1 MLKMSVVAQR
11 VPYPPNKGEKLR
23 TYHQIA
29 RLVQLGYGVTVHAL
43 QDNEQDIANA
53 KALSKTL
60 GIDVHTY
67 PLKAKWR
74 RYLWSLARGQAL
86 SVGAFY
92 SKGLQAKVNDLL
104 KGQEDVVLF
113 SASSLSYYVFSGADR
128 EGSPHLLM
136 DFMDVDSDKWAQYA
150 SMASFP
156 MSWVYRRESAKIK
169 ALEIKTNQQFVQTF
183 LIANEE
189 VTLFHNKVCHH
200 KDVKV
205 LGNGLDFKRFYPAN
219 TEERNSAENF
229 LFTGVMDYK
238 PNIDAV
244 CWFVEHCWP
253 AIKTHMPQATFTIAG
268 MNPSEKIK
276 ALAKDKSIQVTGFV
290 DDILPYFHKAT
301 AFVAPFRIA
310 RGVQNKVLQASAC
323 ALPIITTSMG
333 AEGISFASEQTMY
346 LANTDEEF
354 IASCID
360 VVNNP
365 AGANQKAQ
373 QGYTAI
379 REAYSWE
386 QQLKP
391 LEDTLAS
398 L

>member
-219 TEERNSAENF
+219 TEERNSAANF

-290 DDILPYFHKAT
+290 DDILPYFTKPRHLS
-301 AFVAPFRIA
+301 P
-310 RGVQNKVLQASAC
+310 L
-323 ALPIITTSMG
+323 L
-333 AEGISFASEQTMY
+333 E
-346 LANTDEEF
+346 L
-354 IASCID
+354 
-360 VVNNP
+360 
-365 AGANQKAQ
+365 
-373 QGYTAI
+373 
-379 REAYSWE
+379 REACKIKSFKHRRAPCLLSPPRWA
-386 QQLKP
+386 QKGSHSP
-391 LEDTLAS
+391 LSRQCTWPTLMKS
-398 L
+398 LLHRVLT

>member
-29 RLVQLGYGVTVHAL
+29 RLVQLGYDVTVHAL
-43 QDNEQDIANA
+43 QHDEQDISDAE
-53 KALSKTL
+53 ALSKEL
-60 GIDVHTY
+60 GIAVHTY

-92 SKGLQAKVNDLL
+92 SKGLQKKVNDLL
-104 KGQEDVVLF
+104 KRHEDVMLF
-113 SASSLSYYVFSGADR
+113 SASSLSYYVFAGAGR

-156 MSWVYRRESAKIK
+156 MSWIYRRESEKIK
-169 ALEIKTNQQFVQTF
+169 SLESKTNQQFTQTF
-183 LIANEE
+183 LIADEE
-189 VTLFHNKVCHH
+189 VALFHNNVCHH
-200 KDVKV
+200 KEVKV
-205 LGNGLDFKRFYPAN
+205 LGNGLDFKRFYPAK
-219 TEERNSAENF
+219 TEEPNSNPNF

-253 AIKTHMPQATFTIAG
+253 GIKAHTPQATFIIAG

-301 AFVAPFRIA
+301 AFVAPFRMA

-333 AEGISFASEQTMY
+333 AEGIPFASEQTMY
-346 LANTDEEF
+346 VANTDEDF
-354 IASCID
+354 IASCVD

-365 AGANQKAQ
+365 VRANQKAQ
-373 QGYTAI
+373 QGFTAI